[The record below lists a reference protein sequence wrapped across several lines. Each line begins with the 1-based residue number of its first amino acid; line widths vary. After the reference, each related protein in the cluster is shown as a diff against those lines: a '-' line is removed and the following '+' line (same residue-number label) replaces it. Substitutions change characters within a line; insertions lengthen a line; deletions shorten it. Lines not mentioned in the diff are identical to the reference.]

1 MSDSNLTLL
10 HGWGMPARIFD
21 PLLASLSGRL
31 RTNTPPLPG
40 YRASRWPAGL
50 GFEREIETMAR
61 DLPAGALLG
70 WSLGGI
76 YALELCRRHP
86 GKFSPLILVA
96 CNPCFVIRDDWPCA
110 IAAQVFDEFGRE
122 LRDDW
127 RRTLRRFLALQL
139 QGETAQ
145 RELARELWQKI
156 TDIGPPDV
164 AVLEYG
170 LGLLKSHDSR
180 SALAALE
187 QPASLLLGER
197 DRLVPIALRRQIAE
211 IAPAIRVES
220 IAGAAHAPFLSH
232 PEAVAACID
241 LPAART
247 S

>member
-1 MSDSNLTLL
+1 MDQPDLTLL
-10 HGWGMPARIFD
+10 HGWGMPVRIFE
-21 PLLASLSGRL
+21 PLLARL
-31 RTNTPPLPG
+31 RARACTHAPPLPG
-40 YRASRWPAGL
+40 YPASRWPAGL
-50 GFEREIETMAR
+50 GFEREIEIMAR
-61 DLPAGALLG
+61 ELPAGGLLG

-86 GKFSPLILVA
+86 GKFSSLILVA

-110 IAAQVFDEFGRE
+110 IAARVFDDFGRE
-122 LRDDW
+122 IRADW

-145 RELARELWQKI
+145 RELARELWRQV
-156 TDIGPPDV
+156 TENGQPDV
-164 AVLEYG
+164 AALEFG
-170 LGLLKSHDSR
+170 LELLKTRDAR
-180 SALAALE
+180 PTLAALE
-187 QPASLLLGER
+187 QPAMLLLGER
-197 DRLVPIALRRQIAE
+197 DRLVPIELRRQIAE

>member
-86 GKFSPLILVA
+86 DRFSSLILVA

-110 IAAQVFDEFGRE
+110 IAARVLDEFGRE
-122 LRDDW
+122 IRANW
-127 RRTLRRFLALQL
+127 PRTLRRFLALQL
-139 QGETAQ
+139 QGESAQ
-145 RELARELWQKI
+145 RELARELWRLVTENGQ
-156 TDIGPPDV
+156 PDV
-164 AVLEYG
+164 AALEFG
-170 LGLLKSHDSR
+170 LELLKTRDVR
-180 SALAALE
+180 PTLAALE
-187 QPASLLLGER
+187 QPTMLLLGER
-197 DRLVPIALRRQIAE
+197 DRLVPIELRRQIAE
-211 IAPAIRVES
+211 IAPTIRVES

-232 PEAVAACID
+232 PEAVAAYIE
-241 LPAART
+241 LSAART